1 MVYNL
6 KHKSGLGE
14 SDHTCITFTLKCY
27 EKIKD
32 HKEVPNYFKADYEII
47 RERLKV
53 NWISKL
59 DGDFERSYD
68 NFIKVLK
75 SSMEGWIPYYKSA
88 KKRKNIYLTQEAIR
102 KKNLK
107 NKLWRR
113 YTRERTYFNRKKYN
127 HAKNELRSLTRK
139 LREQFEMHIAR
150 NIKISP
156 KFFWS
161 YVKSKTKTRA
171 KIPPLKKV
179 DDTEAVTAYD
189 KAETLNIYFSSS
201 FTDERLDD
209 VPSNSETTY
218 LCKYLDT
225 FLITPDMVIE
235 KLKELKP
242 DKSPGPDGWHP
253 MFLKSVADLIA
264 YPLSVLYQKSLNE
277 SLVPSQWLQAMVT
290 AIHKTGPK
298 NSYENYRPISITSI
312 IGKLMESIIRD
323 KIVSHMERNNLFS
336 ETQHSFVPSRNCIT
350 NHLICMEHWT
360 NILDKGYPVDI
371 IYTDFSKAFARVPH
385 QRLLK
390 RMENLGIAGNT
401 LQWIK
406 SFLSDRKQRVRVEN
420 EFSSWT
426 SVKSGIPQGSVLG
439 PILFM
444 FINDMPDIV
453 KSMCLLFADD
463 AKIFRSVHHS
473 SDYTE
478 LQEDLNELTKWS
490 TRWQLPFNIDK
501 CKSLH
506 MGKNNKKNS
515 HMKWMERN

>member
-1 MVYNL
+1 M
-6 KHKSGLGE
+6 
-14 SDHTCITFTLKCY
+14 
-27 EKIKD
+27 
-32 HKEVPNYFKADYEII
+32 
-47 RERLKV
+47 
-53 NWISKL
+53 
-59 DGDFERSYD
+59 
-68 NFIKVLK
+68 
-75 SSMEGWIPYYKSA
+75 
-88 KKRKNIYLTQEAIR
+88 
-102 KKNLK
+102 
-107 NKLWRR
+107 
-113 YTRERTYFNRKKYN
+113 
-127 HAKNELRSLTRK
+127 
-139 LREQFEMHIAR
+139 
-150 NIKISP
+150 
-156 KFFWS
+156 
-161 YVKSKTKTRA
+161 
-171 KIPPLKKV
+171 
-179 DDTEAVTAYD
+179 
-189 KAETLNIYFSSS
+189 
-201 FTDERLDD
+201 
-209 VPSNSETTY
+209 TY
-218 LCKYLDT
+218 LCEYLHT
-225 FLITPDMVIE
+225 SLITPDMVIE
-235 KLKELKP
+235 TLKELKP

-253 MFLKSVADLIA
+253 MFLKSIADLIA

-290 AIHKTGPK
+290 AIHKTRPK

-336 ETQHSFVPSRNCIT
+336 ETQHGFVPSRNCIT
-350 NHLICMEHWT
+350 NLLICVEHWT

-371 IYTDFSKAFARVPH
+371 IYTDFSKAFDKVPH

-390 RMENLGIAGNT
+390 KMENLGIAGNT

-439 PILFM
+439 PILFVM
-444 FINDMPDIV
+444 FINDMLDIV

-478 LQEDLNELTKWS
+478 LQEDLNELTKRS

-506 MGKNNKKNS
+506 MGKNNKKLTYEMDGKKLKQVKEEKDLGVLVDDELKFHKQTSSAIKKANGVLGM
-515 HMKWMERN
+515 MKKSFSAFDDTNLPILYKTLVRPHLEYGNVVWGPHYKEDIKAIEKIQRRATKMVPHLKNMSYQERLRQLKIPSLAQRRRR